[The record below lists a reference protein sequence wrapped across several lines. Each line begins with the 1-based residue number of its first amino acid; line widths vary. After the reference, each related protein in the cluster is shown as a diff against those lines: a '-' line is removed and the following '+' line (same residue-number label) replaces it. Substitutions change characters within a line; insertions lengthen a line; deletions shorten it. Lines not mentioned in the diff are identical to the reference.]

1 MEIIE
6 GAEFYEDKIAERK
19 IERFIF
25 FLSKREEKRKKEGK
39 PCIIEALSSVGL
51 SRLAHFPFNK
61 FDPPIKEA

>member
-25 FLSKREEKRKKEGK
+25 WVKEKKKERKKEGK
-39 PCIIEALSSVGL
+39 PCIIEALSSLGL
-51 SRLAHFPFNK
+51 GRLAHFPFNK

>member
-25 FLSKREEKRKKEGK
+25 FWVKEKKKERK
-39 PCIIEALSSVGL
+39 RANLAL
-51 SRLAHFPFNK
+51 
-61 FDPPIKEA
+61 